1 MSGSIDTRVV
11 KMELQS
17 SAFEAGANRC
27 IDILGKLQD
36 SMKLDGASSGIEDV
50 QKAVNNFDMES
61 VEDAVDQASGRFGAF
76 KDYVSNTFWS
86 LVADARSFGTELLQ
100 NLTLKPIMDGFTEYQ
115 TQMGSVQTILANTK
129 DKLKEQGF
137 TTEEEQ
143 VGKINAAL
151 DELNTYADKTIYN
164 FTEMT
169 RNIGTFTAAGV
180 DLDLATSSIKGIAN
194 LAAASGST
202 SQQASVAM
210 YQLSQAISSGTVKL
224 QDWNSVV
231 NAGMGG
237 ELFQNALKR
246 TARAHE
252 VAVDS
257 MIEKTGSFRASL
269 SEGWLT
275 SEILTDT
282 LDQLAISYGEVG
294 DEAYNTALNDL
305 TKNKHYSEEDAK
317 AILELAKTAENA
329 ATKVRTWGQ
338 LIDTIGEALGSG
350 WAASWRLIVGDF
362 ISATEL
368 FTGLSDEITGLI
380 GASQE
385 ARIGVLTEWSEM
397 KGQLDFRNTI
407 MNIFHA
413 IEYPLSAIAQAFAD
427 TFGITGAQLKNITGW
442 IADFTA
448 KLVVSQEGAQ
458 HIYDVFRDIFTVIHS
473 VLGVGGNFVRILV
486 SLGTIAFNVLKPF
499 ISLAGLLVKGIA
511 KGLAIVSEVILAVT
525 DKLEELVGFISGK
538 ANDGITKFYELFG
551 VVGHTLKSVLSI
563 LAGLV
568 GLIPAAVGGI
578 GAFVSNLAP
587 IQFMATVF
595 SSLGDTIKGK
605 VVGAFDD
612 LKKKIFGVKDETK
625 DLGAVNEKSL
635 TPYQKLEVRLEEIR
649 HGVGEFA
656 KGFVE
661 AEDKVKYMQ
670 DSLNTFAGFA
680 KGKFGELKES
690 IKTAFEPFSNP
701 RKLIN
706 GALFDR
712 KNGVVGILQNVLG
725 NEKGSEVF
733 NKYFGPIAKYVFE
746 NSEAFSSWGGVL
758 KLVKNEITNFIKK
771 GVSKLPKPLQAV
783 AGTVGIFVAA
793 AKRMYDSIK
802 QWLTGLGMF
811 DDSLTPVQ
819 KATKLVDGLKDKVKS
834 VISYFK
840 TVTPEEMFGGI
851 TKGLKDFRE
860 YLKTYQPELVTV
872 FDGLTGGI
880 KDFISK
886 TMQEVDNWPDF
897 FGKVRDYLVGAF
909 LNLPS
914 TIHGLFEQ
922 VVNTFK
928 YGKDNITKEAG
939 KLSFDNVQTNFS
951 NFIDIVRRVA
961 ETAMDFIKDIPGKI
975 KEYFDNIIDHVA
987 DFISKLPMDK
997 ISNVAEVISKI
1008 GLGITIRNFIKSLT
1022 KLNGTIGGVGK
1033 KLLDWPKSFG
1043 DALSR
1048 FGEGFNKWRKETKAD
1063 AVVKIAIAI
1072 AILAGSLFLIASLP
1086 ADDLARAGKAMA
1098 IMAAS
1103 IVGLMAIVAL
1113 LDKFKMIDAGSLSAV
1128 GDAVQGLGIG
1138 MVGLAAAAWIF
1149 AKIPDDQMLK
1159 GVGAVFV
1166 MSLGVAAF
1174 AKALGDN
1181 GGEFKK
1187 GSAGLIFFAISVAI
1201 LVKSVKALGEMD
1213 LKSLAKG
1220 TVALAVIIGALSAFG
1235 HWGAKGIAD
1244 LLSSFLKFGAGV
1256 LLLTTSFIVLAAGI
1270 GALSVALSKAE
1281 NLPVVLGVM
1290 ASALAAFV
1298 VACMLLKDTDPVK
1311 VGEGLLM
1318 FAGAMAVLSLAF
1330 VAMSG
1335 VEWYQ
1340 LLAATAALGVQLL
1353 AFGVIVNKLD
1363 SKDCMDTAKA
1373 ILVFSGA
1380 IAVMSIAIS
1389 VIAAMPW
1396 QGILAGTAA
1405 LAALNGV
1412 LFVLTKFTDAD
1423 DLMKTSTAIVI
1434 FSAAIMVMSAAFKNL
1449 EGVDIMKVVPGLVAI
1464 GVALAVLAGLGRLLG
1479 PYTVAVVAL
1488 AAGFLIFSVA
1498 VLALASAFWVFTD
1511 ALAKL
1516 SAMGPEEV
1524 VETFRSIGDGA
1535 GEALNA
1541 FISHLPE
1548 WIQTIINT
1556 IITEAPKLLEAG
1568 RQLVGNLLSG
1578 LGERAGELAE
1588 WASSKAGD
1596 MATAIGTVKDKF
1608 LEAGRNAVDNLLSG
1622 LGEQKENLVTAAQ
1635 NMGTSIVDGL
1645 GNLGENL
1652 KTALSTA
1659 IDTMLGGIGEKVEG
1673 LFNAGAELG
1682 TNLLNG
1688 VKGFLGINSPSE
1700 EMANVGRNSGEGLML
1715 GLDEYMDDASG
1726 KGQQLGTNLLSGFD
1740 GLPALIGQRGTDSM
1754 LALQSSIDGMSGPVQ
1769 GSAQALSD
1777 NLSGSFDGFSLNAT
1791 AKGNEGT
1798 TAFVNALG
1806 SGAGK
1811 AKNSVNQM
1819 TVAVLSQVNTLTPKM
1834 RAKANEAMN
1843 AFCSGISAAAGRA
1856 RSAASSVSNAAAS
1869 GIGSLWGRFWNV
1881 GKSAADGL
1889 AAGIYAGL
1897 GSVIAAADR
1906 LMAEAERA
1914 AKAKAQINSPS
1925 KVFIGIGESLG
1936 EGLVDGIGNSKSPV
1950 SKATAGLAGATFDSF
1965 KNSLST
1971 MSIGLDDL
1979 LETDYN
1985 PVITPVID
1993 PTEFDSSIGRLAT
2006 RMNNL
2011 APNDLSIGTVNYN
2024 QEFASKLSDYADVN
2038 RQAIQ
2043 AVANNAIDYDILG
2056 VAVAN
2061 ALIRSGVHV
2070 EMDSGEFVGYLA
2082 GEISDVRRMYM

>member
-36 SMKLDGASSGIEDV
+36 SMQLNGASSGIEEV
-50 QKAVNNFDMES
+50 QKAVNNFDMDS

-100 NLTLKPIMDGFTEYQ
+100 NLTLKPVMDGFTEYQ
-115 TQMGSVQTILANTK
+115 TQMGSVQTILANTR
-129 DKLKEQGF
+129 DKLKAQGLE
-137 TTEEEQ
+137 TEEEQ

-180 DLDLATSSIKGIAN
+180 DLDLATKSIQGIAN
-194 LAAASGST
+194 LAAASGSN
-202 SQQASVAM
+202 SQQASTAM
-210 YQLSQAISSGTVKL
+210 YQLSQAISTGTVKL

-246 TARAHE
+246 TARAHK
-252 VAVDS
+252 VAVDD
-257 MIEKTGSFRASL
+257 IIAEQGSFRESL
-269 SEGWLT
+269 HTGWLT

-294 DEAYNTALNDL
+294 DEAYNAAFAELQH
-305 TKNKHYSEEDAK
+305 KGYSDDDAK
-317 AILELAKTAENA
+317 AILELAKTAEDA

-350 WAASWRLIVGDF
+350 WATSWRLIVGDF
-362 ISATEL
+362 VDATEL
-368 FTGLSDEITGLI
+368 FTGLSNEITGLI

-397 KGQLDFRNTI
+397 KGQLDFRNTV

-427 TFGITGAQLKNITGW
+427 TFGITGSQLKNITGW

-458 HIYDVFRDIFTVIHS
+458 HIYDVFRDIFTIIHS

-486 SLGTIAFNVLKPF
+486 SLGTVAFNVLKPF

-538 ANDGITKFYELFG
+538 ANAGITKFYELFEAVIG
-551 VVGHTLKSVLSI
+551 TLETAWHCLQLLGESISSVT
-563 LAGLV
+563 
-568 GLIPAAVGGI
+568 GGI
-578 GAFVSNLAP
+578 IAFVSNLAP
-587 IQFMATVF
+587 VQFIGTIF
-595 SSLGDTIKGK
+595 SSIGDTIKGK
-605 VVGAFDD
+605 VVGAFED
-612 LKKKIFGVKDETK
+612 LKKLIFGTKEETEE
-625 DLGAVNEKSL
+625 LGKANENVLSPYEKMQDRL
-635 TPYQKLEVRLEEIR
+635 TEIR
-649 HGVGEFA
+649 FSIGKFMH
-656 KGFVE
+656 GFVE

-670 DSLNTFAGFA
+670 DSLDTFAGFA

-701 RKLIN
+701 RTLIN
-706 GALFDR
+706 SALFDR
-712 KNGVVGILQNVLG
+712 KNGIVGILQNVLG

-758 KLVKNEITNFIKK
+758 QLVKDEISKFIKN
-771 GVSKLPKPLQAV
+771 GVAKLPKPLQAV

-802 QWLTGLGMF
+802 QWLTSLGMF

-840 TVTPEEMFGGI
+840 TVTPKEMFEGI

-897 FGKVRDYLVGAF
+897 FGKVRDYLIGAF

-914 TIHGLFEQ
+914 TIHGLFDQ

-975 KEYFDNIIDHVA
+975 KEYFDNIVDHVA

-1022 KLNGTIGGVGK
+1022 KLNGTIGGIGK

-1063 AVVKIAIAI
+1063 AVMKIAIAI

-1187 GSAGLIFFAISVAI
+1187 GSAGLIFFAISIAI

-1213 LKSLAKG
+1213 LNSLAKG
-1220 TVALAVIIGALSAFG
+1220 TIALAVIIGALSAFG

-1244 LLSSFLKFGAGV
+1244 LLSAFLKFGAGV
-1256 LLLTTSFIVLAAGI
+1256 LLLTISFITLAGGI
-1270 GALSVALSKAE
+1270 AALSVALKKVD
-1281 NLPVVLGVM
+1281 NLPLVIGVM
-1290 ASALAAFV
+1290 
-1298 VACMLLKDTDPVK
+1298 
-1311 VGEGLLM
+1311 VG
-1318 FAGAMAVLSLAF
+1318 SLVAF
-1330 VAMSG
+1330 VAVCKL
-1335 VEWYQ
+1335 VESTDPMATSKA
-1340 LLAATAALGVQLL
+1340 LLVFAAALGVIALSFVAL
-1353 AFGVIVNKLD
+1353 STVPIDSMVASMLGIGLALGAFGAMVHYLD
-1363 SKDCMDTAKA
+1363 PKDCQDVAEAVLEFSVAIGIMSLSISYLAKTPWTQ
-1373 ILVFSGA
+1373 
-1380 IAVMSIAIS
+1380 
-1389 VIAAMPW
+1389 IAA
-1396 QGILAGTAA
+1396 GTLALIALMATLAVVHNFTKEGSLMATAEA
-1405 LAALNGV
+1405 LIA
-1412 LFVLTKFTDAD
+1412 
-1423 DLMKTSTAIVI
+1423 
-1434 FSAAIMVMSAAFKNL
+1434 FSAAIGIMALSFRILDGVNFEGILPSLIAIAVGLAAF
-1449 EGVDIMKVVPGLVAI
+1449 G
-1464 GVALAVLAGLGRLLG
+1464 ALSYVLAPFAAVLPVIGTGLIMFSG
-1479 PYTVAVVAL
+1479 AVLIL
-1488 AAGFLIFSVA
+1488 AA
-1498 VLALASAFWVFTD
+1498 AFWVIAD
-1511 ALAKL
+1511 AIQRVA
-1516 SAMGPEEV
+1516 SVGPDQIVSTFQAM
-1524 VETFRSIGDGA
+1524 GDGA
-1535 GEALNA
+1535 GAA
-1541 FISHLPE
+1541 FTSFISHIPE
-1548 WIQTIINT
+1548 WISTIVNMIK
-1556 IITEAPKLLEAG
+1556 TEGPKFLAAGVELVMNLIGGLVSMLGSLLSAG
-1568 RQLVGNLLSG
+1568 GQLIGTLLSGIFSMAGNLLEIGRGIIGTILSGIGEKIGPVLAAGQIVASKIIEG
-1578 LGERAGELAE
+1578 LGTLA
-1588 WASSKAGD
+1588 
-1596 MATAIGTVKDKF
+1596 
-1608 LEAGRNAVDNLLSG
+1608 
-1622 LGEQKENLVTAAQ
+1622 
-1635 NMGTSIVDGL
+1635 DGL
-1645 GNLGENL
+1645 KNA
-1652 KTALSTA
+1652 ALTA
-1659 IDTMLGGIGEKVEG
+1659 IDAMLGGIGEKIGSVFEK
-1673 LFNAGAELG
+1673 GAEIGNSLLG
-1682 TNLLNG
+1682 G
-1688 VKGFLGINSPSE
+1688 IKGFLGIQSPSTA
-1700 EMANVGRNSGEGLML
+1700 MAEVGRNSGEGLLQGLNEYMEPL
-1715 GLDEYMDDASG
+1715 GLE
-1726 KGQQLGTNLLSGFD
+1726 GQQLGDSLLGGLD
-1740 GLPALIGQRGTDSM
+1740 GVPELFGQTGTDSM
-1754 LALQSSIDGMSGPVQ
+1754 LSLQNGMLSMQEPVAGTADGLGDTLSGAFSGFSDIANTQ
-1769 GSAQALSD
+1769 GSEGAL
-1777 NLSGSFDGFSLNAT
+1777 
-1791 AKGNEGT
+1791 
-1798 TAFVNALG
+1798 AFVNSFG

-1811 AKNSVNQM
+1811 AKSATTQM
-1819 TVAVLSQVNTLTPKM
+1819 TNAVLTEASTLPPKM
-1834 RAKANEAMN
+1834 RSKANEAMN

-1856 RSAASSVSNAAAS
+1856 RSAAAAVTNAAAS
-1869 GIGSLWGRFWNV
+1869 GIGSLWSRFYNV

-1897 GSVIAAADR
+1897 GAAAAAANR
-1906 LMAEAERA
+1906 LMAEAEKA

-1936 EGLVDGIGNSKSPV
+1936 EGLVDGIVNSKSPV

-1965 KNSLST
+1965 KRSLST
-1971 MSIGLDDL
+1971 MSVGLDDL
-1979 LETDYN
+1979 LETDYS
-1985 PVITPVID
+1985 PIITPVID
-1993 PTEFDSSIGRLAT
+1993 PTEFDSSIGRLTT

-2011 APNDLSIGTVNYN
+2011 SPNDLSIGTVNYN

-2043 AVANNAIDYDILG
+2043 AVANNAIDYNVLG

-2070 EMDSGEFVGYLA
+2070 EMDSGELVGYLA